1 MSSEAQPINGFK
13 GQAMTAFTFL
23 ASTVNA
29 TSLFNPLQQGLR
41 RALGRLLGLVLAA
54 ATALLVA
61 CGGGGD
67 TPVTGVEVPKVRPL
81 SAEFSTRKAINY
93 SPFRT
98 FNRDTEVITKA
109 MIKQDMDLLLAG
121 GFNLI
126 RLFDSSDMV
135 AKQTLEVI
143 RDNSLDI
150 KVYLGAYLQGYAN
163 SRSSANDAEIARA
176 VALANQFSAIVLAV
190 SVGNE
195 MLLFDFN
202 KIDAPA
208 TLASYI
214 TRLRNAINQPV
225 TTDDNYGFWKT
236 APASITDTVDFVAL
250 HTYVEQDTLYAEGLW
265 DWQQVAVAPA
275 ARAKAMMDAAINTTK
290 AQYQSVRS
298 YLDRAGL
305 PHLPIVVGET
315 GWHAVNTGNAG
326 GNLPFRAS
334 PANQK
339 MFYDRLRAWEAADRN
354 GAGPRAIFVFEAFDE
369 PWKLDDNFWG
379 MFTVERKAR
388 CAIQGLRP
396 DGSAA
401 GSATWVHDKSSPCDE
416 ASALAFQTLEVTPA
430 VSGSRFAV
438 FSDQTVAGEARQQVG
453 DWAAFGKQNGGVT
466 ADRPLSTATFAPGDA
481 PQSLL
486 ITPTPADYGWGV
498 LRFGNAAN
506 LSGFAGG
513 RITAWVKTN
522 GYPGK
527 IEIGISTD
535 TEDRKGAEAYL
546 QLSPGDYNYC
556 NTGAWCQV
564 SIPVSAFVAVN
575 PKLDL
580 RAVLLPFVIADRYSF
595 TGKPLNTAG
604 LPQVSVDAISWV
616 P

>member
-1 MSSEAQPINGFK
+1 MNHSPFS
-13 GQAMTAFTFL
+13 M
-23 ASTVNA
+23 
-29 TSLFNPLQQGLR
+29 
-41 RALGRLLGLVLAA
+41 LAA
-54 ATALLVA
+54 RAGRRVCASVAIALATVLTA
-61 CGGGGD
+61 CGGGGS
-67 TPVTGVEVPKVRPL
+67 TPVTGVEVQKVRPL
-81 SAEFSTRKAINY
+81 SAEFTTRKAINY
-93 SPFRT
+93 SPFRS

-109 MIKQDMDLLLAG
+109 MIKQDMDLLVAG

-135 AKQTLEVI
+135 SKQTLEVI

-150 KVYLGAYLQGYAN
+150 KVYLGAYLQGYGN
-163 SRSSANDAEIARA
+163 SKSSANDAEAARA
-176 VALANQFSAIVLAV
+176 IALANQFSAIVVAV

-195 MLLFDFN
+195 MLIFDFN
-202 KIDAPA
+202 KIDDPR

-214 TRLRNAINQPV
+214 TKVRNAINQPV

-236 APASITDTVDFVAL
+236 APHTITDTVDFVAL
-250 HTYVEQDTLYAEGLW
+250 HTYVEQDTLYAPGLW
-265 DWQQVAVAPA
+265 DWQQIGAAPA
-275 ARAKAMMDAAINTTK
+275 DRATAMMDAAIAATK
-290 AQYQSVRS
+290 TQYNSVRS
-298 YLDRAGL
+298 YLDFAGL

-334 PANQK
+334 PSNQK
-339 MFYDRLRAWEAADRN
+339 MFIDRLRTWEASDRL
-354 GAGPRAIFVFEAFDE
+354 GAGPRAVFVFEAFDE

-379 MFTVERKAR
+379 MFTVDRKAR
-388 CAIQGLRP
+388 CAIQTLKP
-396 DGSAA
+396 NNSAA
-401 GSATWVHDKSSPCDE
+401 GSATWVYDTSSPCDA
-416 ASALAFQTLEVTPA
+416 ASALYFQTLSVGTA
-430 VSGSRFAV
+430 VSASRFTIFADV
-438 FSDQTVAGEARQQVG
+438 ATAGEAVQTGG

-466 ADRPLSTATFAPGDA
+466 ADRPLTTTTFAPGDA
-481 PQSLL
+481 PQSLE
-486 ITPTPADYGWGV
+486 ITPTPADYGWGI
-498 LRFGNAAN
+498 LRYGNAAN

-513 RITAWVKTN
+513 NITAWIRTA

-556 NTGAWCQV
+556 STDAWCQV
-564 SIPVSAFVAVN
+564 TIPVSAFVAVN

-595 TGKPLNTAG
+595 TGKALNTTN
-604 LPQVSVDAISWV
+604 LPKVYVDAVYWSK
-616 P
+616 